1 MCNNKVSY
9 YIPRGYDYREFFVK
23 CGNTDPHGGRAVC
36 DTARPNTVTRS
47 APKRKPSPQTTG
59 HPDPP
64 DGETGD
70 YYHTAGA
77 SVPAD
82 PLARARVSES
92 LKGARFAR
100 IVLRCLGPRS
110 FGSRS
115 TAGE

>member
-36 DTARPNTVTRS
+36 NDCEAKYGDEIR
-47 APKRKPSPQTTG
+47 AEEKPSPQTTG

-70 YYHTAGA
+70 YY
-77 SVPAD
+77 PD
-82 PLARARVSES
+82 PNKL
-92 LKGARFAR
+92 
-100 IVLRCLGPRS
+100 
-110 FGSRS
+110 
-115 TAGE
+115 T